1 MTNYIYSWKFED
13 KKNRSQLWYI
23 IALSVVI
30 WLAVWGFLTKQYG
43 MSFIVLLI
51 AWLVF
56 FVENNS
62 EDEIEVK
69 ITDLWIYIWESFYDY
84 NGIRGFSIWYLGDSA
99 EIVRLFLNKKWIAV
113 LDLKVNNEIISDIQN
128 SLSQFIEDSGK
139 VELTGTDKLIRFLKL

>member
-13 KKNRSQLWYI
+13 QKNRSQLWYI
-23 IALSVVI
+23 IALSIVI
-30 WLAVWGFLTKQYG
+30 WLAIWGFLTKQYG

-69 ITDLWIYIWESFYDY
+69 IADVWIYIWESFYDY
-84 NGIRGFSIWYLGDSA
+84 NSIQSFSIWYLGDSA
-99 EIVRLFLNKKWIAV
+99 EILRLYLNKKWIAV
-113 LDLKVNNEIISDIQN
+113 LELKLNNNIVADIQSN
-128 SLSQFIEDSGK
+128 LNQFIEDAGK
-139 VELTGTDKLIRFLKL
+139 VELTSTDKLIRFLKL

>member
-13 KKNRSQLWYI
+13 KKDRSQLWYI
-23 IALSVVI
+23 IALSIVI
-30 WLAVWGFLTKQYG
+30 WLAIWWFLTKQYG

-62 EDEIEVK
+62 EDVIEVK

-84 NGIRGFSIWYLGDSA
+84 NGIQGFSIWYLGDSA
-99 EIVRLFLNKKWIAV
+99 EILRLYLNKKWIAV
-113 LDLKVNNEIISDIQN
+113 LDLKVNNNIITDIQN
-128 SLSQFIEDSGK
+128 TLSQFIEDSGK